1 MLKLSFLFLGSN
13 EYPITAAPN
22 SFNHRDNQEPLKPV
36 CPVIKILFP

>member
-13 EYPITAAPN
+13 EYPITTPN